1 MKLNYRKIRFLVY
14 YLGALLLILI
24 GLTELFL
31 SGFKEGASKVFFGV
45 SWSLLTEILENQYS
59 KEK

>member
-1 MKLNYRKIRFLVY
+1 LVY